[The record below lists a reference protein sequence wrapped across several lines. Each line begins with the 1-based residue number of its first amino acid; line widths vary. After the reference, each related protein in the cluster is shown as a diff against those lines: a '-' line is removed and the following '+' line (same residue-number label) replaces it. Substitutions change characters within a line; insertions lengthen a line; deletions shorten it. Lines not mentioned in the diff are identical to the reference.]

1 MQTLRVAAGGMH
13 TFVAIDFETATFRR
27 DSACAVGVA
36 AGCGGRV
43 VHSCTYLI
51 RPPGRRFTFTGVHDL
66 RWEHV
71 RDAPTFPELW
81 PVLRGWIDGAA
92 FVAAHN
98 AAFDRS
104 VLHAC
109 CARYRLRPPR
119 APFICT
125 VQLARSQWEIRPTKL
140 PDVCRQLSIPLRRH
154 HDARADAEA
163 CARIVLAAEAE
174 GWRRRGPDRAGR
186 RRRSDERSVDDPG
199 PGILGP
205 GRTGRRRR
213 SEPVEAPKAS
223 TGMGQGGQEPPS
235 RALQVCE
242 VRRFGERRR
251 PRLLSALATVVKAA
265 ARLVGRC
272 LRSAARSSR

>member
-1 MQTLRVAAGGMH
+1 MH
-13 TFVAIDFETATFRR
+13 TFVAIDFETATAWR

-51 RPPGRRFTFTGVHDL
+51 RPPRPQFTFTGVHGL

-71 RDAPTFPELW
+71 CDAPTFAELW
-81 PVLRGWIDGAA
+81 PALRGWIDDAA

-109 CARYRLRPPR
+109 CARYGLHPPR
-119 APFICT
+119 ARFICT
-125 VQLARSQWEIRPTKL
+125 VQLARSQWGIRPTKL
-140 PDVCRQLSIPLRRH
+140 PNVCRRLSIPLHH

-174 GWRRRGPDRAGR
+174 GWRQRRSGRAGPRRGVGA
-186 RRRSDERSVDDPG
+186 
-199 PGILGP
+199 
-205 GRTGRRRR
+205 TH
-213 SEPVEAPKAS
+213 VEAPTD
-223 TGMGQGGQEPPS
+223 TGPDWKGPPL
-235 RALQVCE
+235 ALQV
-242 VRRFGERRR
+242 RKAG
-251 PRLLSALATVVKAA
+251 RLDDNRTPQLRLRVATAVKAA
-265 ARLVGRC
+265 ASRFFQFLGYRSTP
-272 LRSAARSSR
+272 LR

>member
-1 MQTLRVAAGGMH
+1 MH
-13 TFVAIDFETATFRR
+13 TFVAIDFETATFWR

-51 RPPGRRFTFTGVHDL
+51 RPPSPRFTFTDVHGL

-71 RDAPTFPELW
+71 RDAPTFAELW
-81 PVLRGWIDGAA
+81 PALRGWIDDAA

-109 CARYRLRPPR
+109 CARYGLRPPR
-119 APFICT
+119 ARFTCT
-125 VQLARSQWEIRPTKL
+125 MQLARSQWGIRPTKL
-140 PDVCRQLSIPLRRH
+140 PDVCRRLAIPLRRH

-174 GWRRRGPDRAGR
+174 GWRRRGVARARPGGGIGATHIEAPT
-186 RRRSDERSVDDPG
+186 DMG
-199 PGILGP
+199 PGGKGP
-205 GRTGRRRR
+205 
-213 SEPVEAPKAS
+213 
-223 TGMGQGGQEPPS
+223 PP
-235 RALQVCE
+235 RAALQIRE
-242 VRRFGERRR
+242 IRRLDDDRT
-251 PRLLSALATVVKAA
+251 PRLLRRVATAVEAA
-265 ARLVGRC
+265 VSRLHRYL
-272 LRSAARSSR
+272 LRRSTHSR

>member
-1 MQTLRVAAGGMH
+1 MH
-13 TFVAIDFETATFRR
+13 TFVAIDFETATAWR

-51 RPPGRRFTFTGVHDL
+51 RPPRPQFTFTGIHGL

-71 RDAPTFPELW
+71 CEAPTFAELW
-81 PVLRGWIDGAA
+81 PALRGWIDDAA

-109 CARYRLRPPR
+109 CARYGLHPPR
-119 APFICT
+119 ARFICT
-125 VQLARSQWEIRPTKL
+125 VQLARSQWGIRPTKL
-140 PDVCRQLSIPLRRH
+140 PNVCRRLSIPLHH

-174 GWRRRGPDRAGR
+174 GWRQRGSGRAGR
-186 RRRSDERSVDDPG
+186 RRR
-199 PGILGP
+199 I
-205 GRTGRRRR
+205 
-213 SEPVEAPKAS
+213 EAP
-223 TGMGQGGQEPPS
+223 TDMGQDRNGPLS
-235 RALQVCE
+235 RALQIRE
-242 VRRFGERRR
+242 AGRLDQEHT
-251 PRLLSALATVVKAA
+251 PRLRLRVMAAVKAA
-265 ARLVGRC
+265 ASL
-272 LRSAARSSR
+272 LRRYLLHRSTYSH

>member
-1 MQTLRVAAGGMH
+1 MQ
-13 TFVAIDFETATFRR
+13 TFVAIDFETATAWR

-51 RPPGRRFTFTGVHDL
+51 RPPRPRFTFTDVHGL

-71 RDAPTFPELW
+71 RDAPTFAELW
-81 PVLRGWIDGAA
+81 PALRGWIDDAA

-109 CARYRLRPPR
+109 CARYGLHPPR
-119 APFICT
+119 ARFICT
-125 VQLARSQWEIRPTKL
+125 VQLARSQWGIRPTKL
-140 PDVCRQLSIPLRRH
+140 PNVCRRLSIPLRH

-174 GWRRRGPDRAGR
+174 GWRQRGVARAGR
-186 RRRSDERSVDDPG
+186 RRRVEVPTDLGRGRNG
-199 PGILGP
+199 PL
-205 GRTGRRRR
+205 
-213 SEPVEAPKAS
+213 A
-223 TGMGQGGQEPPS
+223 
-235 RALQVCE
+235 RALQIRE
-242 VRRFGERRR
+242 AG
-251 PRLLSALATVVKAA
+251 RLDDDRTLRLRLRVAATVKAA
-265 ARLVGRC
+265 ASRF
-272 LRSAARSSR
+272 LRFLLRR